1 MTKRNP
7 KPGKILFAGGGTG
20 GHVFP
25 MIAVAQA
32 VLQLSRAEVLFVGTE
47 RGLEAKIVPEHGY
60 PIRFMR
66 VLPLRGGGVAGAAKG
81 LWRAA
86 AAVREARTLLLV
98 EQPSIVFS
106 AGGYAAGPISLA
118 ARTLGIP
125 VVLLEPN
132 SVAGLANRLM
142 APFVQRAYTAFERCE
157 RHFSRPRVLRLGV
170 PIRSGFLRAEY
181 SRAVGGAGLRV
192 LVMGGSQGARTLN
205 EVVPQALARVAGEV
219 EVRHQCGR
227 DSVSEVER
235 SYDAFGMS
243 GRVQVLP
250 FLDDMAG
257 ALSWSQL
264 VISRSGASAVSEIC
278 AVGRPSLLVPFPF
291 AAGDHQRYNAEAL
304 SLAGA
309 AVSML
314 NAEATPDAIGAL
326 VVDFLRNP
334 ARLAQMAERAAE
346 LGRPNAALEI
356 AADLL
361 SLAGIPAGEP
371 GEPSETP
378 ENLANR
384 AEGRDNDGPVFRFS
398 EVR

>member
-1 MTKRNP
+1 MTKRNS

-25 MIAVAQA
+25 MIAVAEA

-47 RGLEAKIVPEHGY
+47 RGLEAKIVPERGY

-86 AAVREARTLLLV
+86 AAVREARALLLV

-125 VVLLEPN
+125 VALLEPN

-142 APFVQRAYTAFERCE
+142 APFVERAYTAFERCE
-157 RHFSRPRVLRLGV
+157 RHFSRQRVLRLGV
-170 PIRSGFLRAEY
+170 PIRNGFQRTEY
-181 SRAVGGAGLRV
+181 SRAVGGARLRV

-227 DSVSEVER
+227 DAVPAVER
-235 SYDAFGMS
+235 SYEAFGMS

-250 FLDDMAG
+250 FLDDMPG

-291 AAGDHQRYNAEAL
+291 ASGDHQRYNAEAL

-309 AVSML
+309 AVAML
-314 NAEATPDAIGAL
+314 NAEATPDAIAAL
-326 VVDFLRNP
+326 VADFLRTP

-361 SLAGIPAGEP
+361 SLAGIPSGEP
-371 GEPSETP
+371 GEAPETP

>member
-1 MTKRNP
+1 MKRNLQP
-7 KPGKILFAGGGTG
+7 MRGKILFAGGGTG

-25 MIAVAQA
+25 MIAVAEA
-32 VLQLSRAEVLFVGTE
+32 VLQLRHVEVLFVGTE
-47 RGLEAKIVPEHGY
+47 RGLEAKLIPERGY
-60 PIRFMR
+60 SIRFMQ
-66 VLPLRGGGVAGAAKG
+66 VLPLRGGGVAGAARG

-86 AAVREARTLLLV
+86 AAVREARALLLI

-125 VVLLEPN
+125 VALLEPN

-142 APFVQRAYTAFERCE
+142 APFVKRAYTAFERCE
-157 RHFSRPRVLRLGV
+157 RHFSAPRVLRLGV
-170 PIRSGFLRAEY
+170 PIRSGFQRAEFER
-181 SRAVGGAGLRV
+181 SIGTAGLRV
-192 LVMGGSQGARTLN
+192 LVLGGSQGARTLN

-235 SYDAFGMS
+235 SYAALGMS

-257 ALSWSQL
+257 ALGWAQL

-309 AVSML
+309 AVTLL
-314 NAEATPDAIGAL
+314 NADATADVIGAL
-326 VVDFLRNP
+326 VVDLLRNP
-334 ARLAQMAERAAE
+334 ARLAQMAESAAE
-346 LGRPNAALEI
+346 LGRPHAAHEI

-361 SLAGIPAGEP
+361 SLAGIPAGEAP
-371 GEPSETP
+371 YAP
-378 ENLANR
+378 ENLPNLPR
-384 AEGRDNDGPVFRFS
+384 ERDNDRPVFRFS